1 MLNIVKSLLFR
12 LKQTKMFW
20 IMLGLCAL
28 GPVLALL
35 LNQLVLEIAKVITP
49 LPSDLGLETVTYM
62 SLTGLA
68 SIASTT
74 NFLALLCVSIFLSKE
89 FTDGTIR
96 NALLSNK
103 SRWQLYGAY
112 GVVSLIVGGSF
123 LMANFVSILL
133 ALGIPFGFGSV
144 APNQAISSILCSLML
159 GICAVLFVTSCVL
172 MFLFATG
179 KQGAS
184 IILPILVTIFLPDI
198 VASVVE
204 IATTMLMLAQMGGNT
219 AVELGNDFYSWIPL
233 YNSYLYDATSVDGG
247 LVAKIA
253 MYYLAFSGLFVW
265 WGSAAALKK
274 DLK

>member
-35 LNQLVLEIAKVITP
+35 LNQLVLEIAKVLIDMPTN
-49 LPSDLGLETVTYM
+49 LGLETVTYM

-68 SIASTT
+68 SPSNTI
-74 NFLALLCVSIFLSKE
+74 NFLALLCTSIFLSKE

-96 NALLSNK
+96 NTLLSNK
-103 SRWQLYGAY
+103 SRWQLYSAY
-112 GVVSLIVGGSF
+112 GVVSLIIGGSF
-123 LMANFVSILL
+123 LLANFVSTLL
-133 ALGIPFGFGSV
+133 ALGIPFGFGNV
-144 APNQAISSILCSLML
+144 AAGQAITSCACSLLL
-159 GICAVLFVTSCVL
+159 GICSLLFVISCVL

-204 IATTMLMLAQMGGNT
+204 IATTILMLAQMGGNT

-265 WGSAAALKK
+265 WGSSAALKK

>member
-12 LKQTKMFW
+12 LKQTAMFW

-35 LNQLVLEIAKVITP
+35 LNQLVLEIAKVLIDMPTN
-49 LPSDLGLETVTYM
+49 LGLETVTYM

-68 SIASTT
+68 SPSSTI
-74 NFLALLCVSIFLSKE
+74 NFLALLCTSIFLSKE

-96 NALLSNK
+96 NTLLSNK
-103 SRWQLYGAY
+103 SRWQLYSAY
-112 GVVSLIVGGSF
+112 GVVSLIIGGSF
-123 LMANFVSILL
+123 LLANFVSTLL
-133 ALGIPFGFGSV
+133 ALGIPFGFGNV
-144 APNQAISSILCSLML
+144 AAGQAITSCACSLLL
-159 GICAVLFVTSCVL
+159 GICSLLFVISCVL

-184 IILPILVTIFLPDI
+184 IILPILVTIFLPEL

-204 IATTMLMLAQMGGNT
+204 IVTTILMLAQMGGSSVDFS
-219 AVELGNDFYSWIPL
+219 ADFYSWVPL
-233 YNSYLYDATSVDGG
+233 YNSYLYDAIAVDGG

-253 MYYLAFSGLFVW
+253 LYDLAFSGLFVW
-265 WGSAAALKK
+265 WGYAAALKK